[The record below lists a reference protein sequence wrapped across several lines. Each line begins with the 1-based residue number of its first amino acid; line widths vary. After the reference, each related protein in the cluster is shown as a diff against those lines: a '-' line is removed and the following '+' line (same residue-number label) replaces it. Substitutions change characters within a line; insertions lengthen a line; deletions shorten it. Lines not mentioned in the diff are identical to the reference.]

1 MAAGQIRID
10 EKNLLSGN
18 YDLQTENCF
27 PIQKLLVHLIRIAL
41 IQSILFNRPNALE
54 KSI

>member
-1 MAAGQIRID
+1 MASGQIRID

-18 YDLQTENCF
+18 YDLQKENCF
-27 PIQKLLVHLIRIAL
+27 LIQKLFLHMIRISL
-41 IQSILFNRPNALE
+41 IQSNLFNRPNALE

>member
-1 MAAGQIRID
+1 MASGQIRID

-27 PIQKLLVHLIRIAL
+27 PIQKLLHLIRIAL
-41 IQSILFNRPNALE
+41 IQSILSNRPNALE